1 MRKMYLHKKLFVL
14 GLSATLVSSTF
25 VACSGKSNNTNSISS
40 DTIESTEISED
51 TNASESVYAKVQSV
65 DGNSITAIKGNL
77 NTDVGANATPPS
89 GDASTPP
96 EKPADNGTDNSG
108 SAPSGDASTPPER
121 PTDNGTDSSGNAPSG
136 DAATPPEKPTDNG
149 TDNSGNAP
157 SGMPSRNPGGGTTFV
172 EGTDTITFTV
182 TDDTAITVDFLQ
194 GSEEGSLDNITV
206 NSVLELTLDE
216 NNNAT
221 SIVVKNLQSG
231 GGFGGSS
238 TVTNGTS
245 ANTIELDSEIADEKY
260 TSTGDDENAL
270 RVDGATVRL
279 DGITV
284 EKTGGESS
292 NTENGDFYGQNAG
305 LLALNGA
312 TVSIDNA
319 TVNTTAV
326 NGNGVFSY
334 GEGTTVN
341 ISNSTIRTTNNNSG
355 GIQTTGG
362 GTMNATNLD
371 VQTEGNSAAA
381 IRSDR
386 GGGNVTVTGGSYVT
400 NGTGS
405 PAIYSTANIG
415 VSDATLN
422 ANNSEAVVVEGK
434 NSVSLTNC
442 NLTGNM
448 TGTYQ
453 EGEENI
459 HCVMIYQSM
468 SGDAALGDASFTMN
482 GGSLTSKNGDLFYV
496 TNTNCDI
503 TLSDVSLTLANDNLL
518 TVAGND
524 SSRGWGTKG
533 SNGGTVNFV
542 AESQT
547 MEGNIICDSIST
559 LNMTMKDGTNFKG
572 TINSTGAAGTV
583 SVTIDADSTWALT
596 GDSYVTS
603 FNGDLTSV
611 NTNGYHLYVNG
622 EQVA

>member
-25 VACSGKSNNTNSISS
+25 VACSEKSNNTNSKSS

-51 TNASESVYAKVQSV
+51 TNASESVYARVQSV
-65 DGNSITAIKGNL
+65 DGNSITAIKGDL

-108 SAPSGDASTPPER
+108 NAPSGDASTPPE
-121 PTDNGTDSSGNAPSG
+121 
-136 DAATPPEKPTDNG
+136 KPADNG

-157 SGMPSRNPGGGTTFV
+157 ADMPSGNPGGGTTFV

-182 TDDTAITVDFLQ
+182 TDDTAITVEFLQ

-231 GGFGGSS
+231 GEFGGSS

-245 ANTIELDSEIADEKY
+245 ANTLESDSEIADEKY

-270 RVDGATVRL
+270 RVDGATVSL

-341 ISNSTIRTTNNNSG
+341 ISNSTIRTTNNSSG

-362 GTMNATNLD
+362 GTTNATNLD

-386 GGGNVTVTGGSYVT
+386 GGGNVNVTGGSYVT

-405 PAIYSTANIG
+405 PAIYSTANIA

-547 MEGNIICDSIST
+547 MEGNITCDSIST
-559 LNMTMKDGTNFKG
+559 LNMTMKDETNFKG
-572 TINSTGAAGTV
+572 TINTTGAAGTV
-583 SVTIDADSTWALT
+583 SVTIDAGSTWTLT

-603 FNGDLTSV
+603 FNGDLTNV

>member
-1 MRKMYLHKKLFVL
+1 MQKIFLHKKLFVL
-14 GLSATLVSSTF
+14 GLSATLVTSTF
-25 VACSGKSNNTNSISS
+25 VGCSSKSNNTNSNSVESS
-40 DTIESTEISED
+40 EISED
-51 TNASESVYAKVQSV
+51 EANSDSVYAKVQSI
-65 DGNSITAIKGNL
+65 DGNSITAIKGQL
-77 NTDVGANATPPS
+77 NTSVEGNGA
-89 GDASTPP
+89 PP
-96 EKPADNGTDNSG
+96 EKPADNGSTTD
-108 SAPSGDASTPPER
+108 
-121 PTDNGTDSSGNAPSG
+121 GTQPQPDGNAPA
-136 DAATPPEKPTDNG
+136 DM
-149 TDNSGNAP
+149 P
-157 SGMPSRNPGGGTTFV
+157 SGSPGGSSFE

-182 TDDTAITVDFLQ
+182 TDDTTITVEFLQ
-194 GSEEGSLDNITV
+194 GSQEGTIDDIAV
-206 NSVLELTLDE
+206 NSILQLTLDD

-231 GGFGGSS
+231 SGFGGSS

-245 ANTIELDSEIADEKY
+245 ANTIDSDSEISDEKY

-270 RVDGATVRL
+270 RVDGATVSL

-312 TVSIDNA
+312 TVTIKNA

-341 ISNSTIRTTNNNSG
+341 ISDSTIRTTKNNSG

-362 GTMNATNLD
+362 ATMNATNLD
-371 VQTEGNSAAA
+371 IQTEGNSAAA

-386 GGGNVTVTGGSYVT
+386 GGGNVNVTGGSYVT

-405 PAIYSTANIG
+405 PAIYSTANIV
-415 VSDATLN
+415 VSDATLT

-448 TGTYQ
+448 AGTYQ
-453 EGEENI
+453 DGEENI

-468 SGDAALGDASFTMN
+468 SGDAAMGDATFTMN
-482 GGSLTSKNGDLFYV
+482 GGSITSKNGDLFYV

-503 TLSDVSLTLANDNLL
+503 TLSDVALTLANDNLL
-518 TVAGND
+518 TVAGNN
-524 SSRGWGTKG
+524 SSRGWGTEG
-533 SNGGTVNFV
+533 SNGGNVNFTS
-542 AESQT
+542 ESQT
-547 MEGNIICDSIST
+547 MEGNITCDSIST
-559 LNMTMKDGTNFKG
+559 LNLTMKNVTNFKG
-572 TINSTGAAGTV
+572 TINTSGAAGTV
-583 SVTIDADSTWALT
+583 SVTIDADSTWTLT

-603 FNGDLTSV
+603 FDGDLTSV

-622 EQVA
+622 EKVA

>member
-25 VACSGKSNNTNSISS
+25 VACSGKSNNTNSKSS

-51 TNASESVYAKVQSV
+51 TNASESVYARVQSV
-65 DGNSITAIKGNL
+65 DSNSITAIKGDL

-108 SAPSGDASTPPER
+108 NAPADMPSG
-121 PTDNGTDSSGNAPSG
+121 
-136 DAATPPEKPTDNG
+136 
-149 TDNSGNAP
+149 
-157 SGMPSRNPGGGTTFV
+157 NPGGGTTFV

-182 TDDTAITVDFLQ
+182 TDDTAITVEFLQ
-194 GSEEGSLDNITV
+194 SSEEGSLDNITV

-231 GGFGGSS
+231 GEFGGSS

-245 ANTIELDSEIADEKY
+245 ANTLESDSEIADEKY

-270 RVDGATVRL
+270 RVDGATVSL

-362 GTMNATNLD
+362 GTTNATNLD

-386 GGGNVTVTGGSYVT
+386 GGGNVNVTGGSYVT

-405 PAIYSTANIG
+405 PAIYSTANIA
-415 VSDATLN
+415 VSDTTLN

-547 MEGNIICDSIST
+547 MEGNITCDSIST
-559 LNMTMKDGTNFKG
+559 LNMTMKNATNFKG
-572 TINSTGAAGTV
+572 TINTTGAAGTV
-583 SVTIDADSTWALT
+583 SVTIDAGSTWTLT

-603 FNGDLTSV
+603 FNGDLANV

>member
-77 NTDVGANATPPS
+77 NTNVEANATPPSGDASTPPEKPTDNSTDDSGNAPS

-96 EKPADNGTDNSG
+96 EKPADNGTDN
-108 SAPSGDASTPPER
+108 
-121 PTDNGTDSSGNAPSG
+121 N
-136 DAATPPEKPTDNG
+136 
-149 TDNSGNAP
+149 NAP
-157 SGMPSRNPGGGTTFV
+157 SGMPSGNPGGGTTFV

-182 TDDTAITVDFLQ
+182 TDDTAITVEFLQ
-194 GSEEGSLDNITV
+194 GSEEGSLDNMTV

-260 TSTGDDENAL
+260 TSTEDDENAL

-362 GTMNATNLD
+362 GTTNATNLD

-547 MEGNIICDSIST
+547 MKGNIICDSIST

-603 FNGDLTSV
+603 FNGDLASV

>member
-40 DTIESTEISED
+40 DTIESTEITED

-65 DGNSITAIKGNL
+65 DGNSITAIKGDL

-108 SAPSGDASTPPER
+108 SAPSGDASTPPE
-121 PTDNGTDSSGNAPSG
+121 
-136 DAATPPEKPTDNG
+136 KPTDNG
-149 TDNSGNAP
+149 TNNNTAPADMP
-157 SGMPSRNPGGGTTFV
+157 SGNPGGGTTFV

-182 TDDTAITVDFLQ
+182 TDDTAITVEFLQ
-194 GSEEGSLDNITV
+194 GSEEGTLDNITV

>member
-1 MRKMYLHKKLFVL
+1 MLGNCETLLDFEYTTTLLRVSGLLSLLHVHRKENSMRKIFLHKKLFVL
-14 GLSATLVSSTF
+14 GLSVTLVTGTLAGCSSN
-25 VACSGKSNNTNSISS
+25 SNNSNTNDSA
-40 DTIESTEISED
+40 ESTEISED
-51 TNASESVYAKVQSV
+51 ATDSESVYAKVQSI
-65 DGNSITAIKGNL
+65 DGNSITVIKGEL
-77 NTDVGANATPPS
+77 TTEVGGN
-89 GDASTPP
+89 GTPP
-96 EKPADNGTDNSG
+96 EKPADSG
-108 SAPSGDASTPPER
+108 STTEGTQPS
-121 PTDNGTDSSGNAPSG
+121 TDGNAP
-136 DAATPPEKPTDNG
+136 TDM
-149 TDNSGNAP
+149 P
-157 SGMPSRNPGGGTTFV
+157 SGAPGGTNFE

-182 TDDTAITVDFLQ
+182 TNDTTITVEFLQ
-194 GSEEGSLDNITV
+194 GSQDGTIDDIAV
-206 NSVLELTLDE
+206 NSILELTLDE
-216 NNNAT
+216 SNNAT

-231 GGFGGSS
+231 SGFGGSS
-238 TVTNGTS
+238 TVTNGTA
-245 ANTIELDSEIADEKY
+245 ANTIDSDTEISDKTY

-270 RVDGATVRL
+270 RVDGATVSL
-279 DGITV
+279 DGVTI

-319 TVNTTAV
+319 TVNTSAV

-341 ISNSTIRTTNNNSG
+341 ISNSTIRTTERNSG

-386 GGGNVTVTGGSYVT
+386 GGGNVNVTGGSYVT

-405 PAIYSTANIG
+405 PAIYSTANIV

-442 NLTGNM
+442 NLTGKM
-448 TGTYQ
+448 AGTY
-453 EGEENI
+453 EDGEENI

-468 SGDAALGDASFTMN
+468 SGDAALGDATFTMN

-496 TNTNCDI
+496 TNTSCDI
-503 TLSDVSLTLANDNLL
+503 TLSDVALTLANENLL
-518 TVAGND
+518 TVAGNN
-524 SSRGWGTKG
+524 SSRGWGTEG
-533 SNGGTVNFV
+533 SNGGNVNFT

-547 MEGNIICDSIST
+547 MEGNITCDSIST
-559 LNMTMKDGTNFKG
+559 LNMTMKNATNFKG
-572 TINSTGAAGTV
+572 TINTTGDAGTV
-583 SVTIDADSTWALT
+583 AVSIDADSTWTLT

-603 FNGDLTSV
+603 FDGDFSNV
-611 NTNGYHLYVNG
+611 NSNGYHLYVNG
-622 EQVA
+622 EQAL

>member
-1 MRKMYLHKKLFVL
+1 MRRMYIHKKLFVL
-14 GLSATLVSSTF
+14 GLSATLVTSTF
-25 VACSGKSNNTNSISS
+25 VACSSKSNNANFESS
-40 DTIESTEISED
+40 DSVESTEISED
-51 TNASESVYAKVQSV
+51 AEVSESLYAMVQNI
-65 DGNSITAIKGNL
+65 DGNSITAIKGDL
-77 NTDVGANATPPS
+77 NTNVLENQTPPS
-89 GDASTPP
+89 GDTSAPPDMPADNGSSNTSTPP
-96 EKPADNGTDNSG
+96 EKPDDNGTG
-108 SAPSGDASTPPER
+108 TEGSTPP
-121 PTDNGTDSSGNAPSG
+121 NDSNAPA
-136 DAATPPEKPTDNG
+136 DI
-149 TDNSGNAP
+149 P
-157 SGMPSRNPGGGTTFV
+157 SENPGGGTTFV

-182 TDDTAITVDFLQ
+182 TDDTSITVEFLQ
-194 GSEEGSLDNITV
+194 GSEDGTIDNITV

-216 NNNAT
+216 NNKAT
-221 SIVVKNLQSG
+221 SIIVKNLQSG

-245 ANTIELDSEIADEKY
+245 ANTIDSDSEIADEKY

-270 RVDGATVRL
+270 RVDGATVSL
-279 DGITV
+279 DGITI

-312 TVSIDNA
+312 TVTIDHA
-319 TVNTTAV
+319 TVNTTTV

-341 ISNSTIRTTNNNSG
+341 ISDSTIRTINNNSG

-362 GTMNATNLD
+362 GTTNATNLD

-386 GGGNVTVTGGSYVT
+386 GGGNVNVTGGSYVT

-405 PAIYSTANIG
+405 PAIYSTANIA
-415 VSDATLN
+415 VSDATLT

-442 NLTGNM
+442 DLTGNM
-448 TGTYQ
+448 TGATQ
-453 EGEENI
+453 DSEENI

-468 SGDAALGDASFTMN
+468 SGDAALGDATFTMN

-503 TLSDVSLTLANDNLL
+503 TLSDVALTLANDNLL
-518 TVAGND
+518 TVAGNS
-524 SSRGWGTKG
+524 SSRGWGTEG
-533 SNGGTVNFV
+533 SNGGNVNFT

-547 MEGNIICDSIST
+547 MEGNITCDSIST
-559 LNMTMKDGTNFKG
+559 LNMTMKNATNFKG
-572 TINSTGAAGTV
+572 TINKSGTAGSVT
-583 SVTIDADSTWALT
+583 VTIDDNSTWTLT

-603 FNGDLTSV
+603 FDGDLTNI

>member
-1 MRKMYLHKKLFVL
+1 MRRMYIHKKLFVL
-14 GLSATLVSSTF
+14 GLSATLVTGTL
-25 VACSGKSNNTNSISS
+25 VACSSKSNNANSESS
-40 DTIESTEISED
+40 DSIKSTEISED
-51 TNASESVYAKVQSV
+51 AEASESLYAMVQSI
-65 DGNSITAIKGNL
+65 DGNSITAIKGDL
-77 NTDVGANATPPS
+77 NTDVLENQNPPS
-89 GDASTPP
+89 GDASAPPDMPADNGSSDTSTPP
-96 EKPADNGTDNSG
+96 EKPDDNGTDTEGNTPPSDG
-108 SAPSGDASTPPER
+108 SASADMPSG
-121 PTDNGTDSSGNAPSG
+121 
-136 DAATPPEKPTDNG
+136 
-149 TDNSGNAP
+149 
-157 SGMPSRNPGGGTTFV
+157 NPGGGTTFV

-182 TDDTAITVDFLQ
+182 TDDTSITVEFLQ
-194 GSEEGSLDNITV
+194 GSEDGTIDNITV
-206 NSVLELTLDE
+206 SSVLELTLDE

-221 SIVVKNLQSG
+221 SIIVKNLQIG

-245 ANTIELDSEIADEKY
+245 ANTIDSDSEIADEKY

-270 RVDGATVRL
+270 RVDGATVSL

-284 EKTGGESS
+284 EKTDGESS

-312 TVSIDNA
+312 TVTIDNA

-341 ISNSTIRTTNNNSG
+341 ISDSTIRTTNNNSG

-362 GTMNATNLD
+362 GTTNATNLD

-386 GGGNVTVTGGSYVT
+386 GGGNVNATGGSYVT

-405 PAIYSTANIG
+405 PAIYSTANIA
-415 VSDATLN
+415 VSDATLT

-442 NLTGNM
+442 DLTGNM
-448 TGTYQ
+448 TGATQ
-453 EGEENI
+453 DSEENI

-468 SGDAALGDASFTMN
+468 SGDAALGDATFTMN

-503 TLSDVSLTLANDNLL
+503 TLSDVALTLANDNLL
-518 TVAGND
+518 TVAGNS
-524 SSRGWGTKG
+524 SSRGWGTEG
-533 SNGGTVNFV
+533 SNGGNVNFT
-542 AESQT
+542 ADSQT
-547 MEGNIICDSIST
+547 MEGNITCDSIST
-559 LNMTMKDGTNFKG
+559 LNLTMKNATNFKG
-572 TINSTGAAGTV
+572 TINKSGTAGSV
-583 SVTIDADSTWALT
+583 SVTIDDNSTWTLT
-596 GDSYVTS
+596 GDSYVTT
-603 FNGDLTSV
+603 FDGDLTNI

>member
-25 VACSGKSNNTNSISS
+25 VACSEKSNNTNYKSS

-51 TNASESVYAKVQSV
+51 TNASESVYARVQSV
-65 DGNSITAIKGNL
+65 DGNSITAIKGDL

-108 SAPSGDASTPPER
+108 NAPSGDASTPPE
-121 PTDNGTDSSGNAPSG
+121 
-136 DAATPPEKPTDNG
+136 KPADNG

-157 SGMPSRNPGGGTTFV
+157 ADMPSGNPGGGTTFV

-182 TDDTAITVDFLQ
+182 TDDTAITVEFLQ

-231 GGFGGSS
+231 GEFGGSS

-245 ANTIELDSEIADEKY
+245 ANTLESDSEIADEKY

-270 RVDGATVRL
+270 RVDGATVSL

-362 GTMNATNLD
+362 GTTNATNLD

-386 GGGNVTVTGGSYVT
+386 GGGNVNVTGGSYVT

-405 PAIYSTANIG
+405 PAIYSTANIA
-415 VSDATLN
+415 VSDTTLN

-453 EGEENI
+453 EGEGNI

-547 MEGNIICDSIST
+547 MEGNITCDSIST
-559 LNMTMKDGTNFKG
+559 LNMTMKDETNFKG
-572 TINSTGAAGTV
+572 TINTTGAAGTV
-583 SVTIDADSTWALT
+583 SVTIDAGSTWTLT
-596 GDSYVTS
+596 GNSYVTS
-603 FNGDLTSV
+603 FNGDLTNV

>member
-1 MRKMYLHKKLFVL
+1 MYLHKKLFVL

-25 VACSGKSNNTNSISS
+25 VACSGKSNNTNSKSS

-51 TNASESVYAKVQSV
+51 TNASESVYARVQSV
-65 DGNSITAIKGNL
+65 DSNSITAIKGDL

-108 SAPSGDASTPPER
+108 NAPSGDASTPPE
-121 PTDNGTDSSGNAPSG
+121 
-136 DAATPPEKPTDNG
+136 KPADNG

-157 SGMPSRNPGGGTTFV
+157 ADMPSGNPGGGTTFV

-182 TDDTAITVDFLQ
+182 TDDTAITVEFLQ

-238 TVTNGTS
+238 NVTNGTS
-245 ANTIELDSEIADEKY
+245 ANTIESDSEIADEKY

-270 RVDGATVRL
+270 RVDGATVSL

-362 GTMNATNLD
+362 GTTNATNLD
-371 VQTEGNSAAA
+371 VQTKGNSAAA

-386 GGGNVTVTGGSYVT
+386 GGGNVNVTDGSYVT

-405 PAIYSTANIG
+405 PAVYSTANIA

-547 MEGNIICDSIST
+547 MEGNITCDSIST

-572 TINSTGAAGTV
+572 TISTTGTAGTV
-583 SVTIDADSTWALT
+583 SVTIDAGSTWTLT

-603 FNGDLTSV
+603 FNGDLTNV

>member
-25 VACSGKSNNTNSISS
+25 VACSGKSNNTNSKSS

-51 TNASESVYAKVQSV
+51 TKTSESVYAKVQSI
-65 DGNSITAIKGNL
+65 DGNSITAIKGDL

-108 SAPSGDASTPPER
+108 NAPSGDAS
-121 PTDNGTDSSGNAPSG
+121 
-136 DAATPPEKPTDNG
+136 TPPEKPTDNG

-157 SGMPSRNPGGGTTFV
+157 ADMPSGNPGGGTTFV

-182 TDDTAITVDFLQ
+182 TDDTAITVEFLQ

-238 TVTNGTS
+238 IVTNGTS
-245 ANTIELDSEIADEKY
+245 ANTIESDSEIANEKY

-270 RVDGATVRL
+270 RVDGATVSL

-362 GTMNATNLD
+362 GTTNATNLD
-371 VQTEGNSAAA
+371 VQTKGNSAAA

-386 GGGNVTVTGGSYVT
+386 GGGNVNVTDGSYVT

-405 PAIYSTANIG
+405 PAVYSTANIA

-547 MEGNIICDSIST
+547 MEGNITCDSIST
-559 LNMTMKDGTNFKG
+559 LNMTMKNATNFKG
-572 TINSTGAAGTV
+572 TINTTGAAGTV
-583 SVTIDADSTWALT
+583 SVTIDAGSTWTLT

-603 FNGDLTSV
+603 FNGDLANV

>member
-1 MRKMYLHKKLFVL
+1 MQRKILHKKLLVL
-14 GLSATLVSSTF
+14 GLSATLVTSTLTGCSSN
-25 VACSGKSNNTNSISS
+25 SKNSNSNSTDSV
-40 DTIESTEISED
+40 ESTEISENA
-51 TNASESVYAKVQSV
+51 TNSKSVYAKVQSI
-65 DGNSITAIKGNL
+65 DGNSITAIKGEL
-77 NTDVGANATPPS
+77 TTEVGGNGTPP
-89 GDASTPP
+89 DI
-96 EKPADNGTDNSG
+96 EKPDDNGSPSEGMQPSTDGNAQG
-108 SAPSGDASTPPER
+108 NMPSGA
-121 PTDNGTDSSGNAPSG
+121 
-136 DAATPPEKPTDNG
+136 
-149 TDNSGNAP
+149 
-157 SGMPSRNPGGGTTFV
+157 PGGTKFE

-182 TDDTAITVDFLQ
+182 TNDTTITVEFLQ
-194 GSEEGSLDNITV
+194 GSQDGTIDDIAV
-206 NSVLELTLDE
+206 NSILELTLDE

-231 GGFGGSS
+231 SGFGGSS
-238 TVTNGTS
+238 TVTNGTA
-245 ANTIELDSEIADEKY
+245 ANTIDSDSEITDKTY

-270 RVDGATVRL
+270 RVDGATVSL

-284 EKTGGESS
+284 EKTAGESS

-319 TVNTTAV
+319 TVNTTVV

-341 ISNSTIRTTNNNSG
+341 ISNSTIRTTKNNSG

-386 GGGNVTVTGGSYVT
+386 GGGNVNVTGGSYVT

-405 PAIYSTANIG
+405 PAIYSTANIV

-453 EGEENI
+453 DEEENI

-468 SGDAALGDASFTMN
+468 SGDATLGDATFTMN

-503 TLSDVSLTLANDNLL
+503 TLSDVALTLANDNLL
-518 TVAGND
+518 TVAGNN
-524 SSRGWGTKG
+524 SSRGWGTEG
-533 SNGGTVNFV
+533 SNGGNVNFT

-547 MEGNIICDSIST
+547 MEGNITCDSIST
-559 LNMTMKDGTNFKG
+559 LNMTMKNATNFKG
-572 TINSTGAAGTV
+572 TINTTGAAGTV
-583 SVTIDADSTWALT
+583 AVSIDADSTWTLT
-596 GDSYVTS
+596 GDSYITS
-603 FNGDLTSV
+603 FDGDLSNV
-611 NTNGYHLYVNG
+611 NSNGYHLYVNG
-622 EQVA
+622 EQAI

>member
-51 TNASESVYAKVQSV
+51 TNASESVYTKVQSV
-65 DGNSITAIKGNL
+65 DGNSITAIKGDL
-77 NTDVGANATPPS
+77 NTNVEANATPPS

-96 EKPADNGTDNSG
+96 EKPTDNSTDSSG
-108 SAPSGDASTPPER
+108 NAPSGDTSTPPEK
-121 PTDNGTDSSGNAPSG
+121 PADNGTDSSGNAPSG
-136 DAATPPEKPTDNG
+136 M
-149 TDNSGNAP
+149 P
-157 SGMPSRNPGGGTTFV
+157 SGNPGGGTTFV
-172 EGTDTITFTV
+172 EGTDTITFT
-182 TDDTAITVDFLQ
+182 DDTAITVEFLQ

-221 SIVVKNLQSG
+221 SIVVKNLQNG

-245 ANTIELDSEIADEKY
+245 AHIIESDSEIADEKY

-319 TVNTTAV
+319 TVNTTTV

-547 MEGNIICDSIST
+547 MEGNITCDSIST

-583 SVTIDADSTWALT
+583 SVTIDASSTWALT

-622 EQVA
+622 EKVA

>member
-1 MRKMYLHKKLFVL
+1 MRKMYVHKRLFVL
-14 GLSATLVSSTF
+14 GLSAALVTSTF
-25 VACSGKSNNTNSISS
+25 VACSSNSNNADSESSNSI
-40 DTIESTEISED
+40 ESAEISED
-51 TNASESVYAKVQSV
+51 AEASESLYAKVQSI
-65 DGNSITAIKGNL
+65 DGNSITVIKGDL
-77 NTDVGANATPPS
+77 NTNVGEKPTLPS

-96 EKPADNGTDNSG
+96 EMPADNGGDNNNTTSNDNFTPPEKPADNGSDDSNNTTSNG
-108 SAPSGDASTPPER
+108 NSTPPEM
-121 PTDNGTDSSGNAPSG
+121 PADNGSGTEGNAP
-136 DAATPPEKPTDNG
+136 A
-149 TDNSGNAP
+149 
-157 SGMPSRNPGGGTTFV
+157 GMPSGNPGGGTTFV
-172 EGTDTITFTV
+172 EGADIITFTV
-182 TDDTAITVDFLQ
+182 TDDTAITVEFLQ
-194 GSEEGSLDNITV
+194 GSEEGTIDNIAV
-206 NSVLELTLDE
+206 DSILELTLDE

-221 SIVVKNLQSG
+221 SVIVKNLQSG

-238 TVTNGTS
+238 TMTNGTS
-245 ANTIELDSEIADEKY
+245 ANTIDSDSEITDEKY
-260 TSTGDDENAL
+260 NSTSDDENAL
-270 RVDGATVRL
+270 RIDGATVSL
-279 DGITV
+279 DGVTI

-312 TVSIDNA
+312 TVTIDNA

-341 ISNSTIRTTNNNSG
+341 ISKSTIRTTNNNSG

-362 GTMNATNLD
+362 GTTNATNLD
-371 VQTEGNSAAA
+371 VQTEGDSAAA

-386 GGGNVTVTGGSYVT
+386 GGGNVNVTGGSYIT
-400 NGTGS
+400 NGIGS
-405 PAIYSTANIG
+405 PAIYSTANIV
-415 VSDATLN
+415 VSDATLK

-448 TGTYQ
+448 TSANQ
-453 EGEENI
+453 NSEENI

-468 SGDAALGDASFTMN
+468 SGDAALGDATFTMN
-482 GGSLTSKNGDLFYV
+482 GGSLTSKKGDLFYV

-503 TLSDVSLTLANDNLL
+503 TLSDVALTLANDNLL
-518 TVAGND
+518 TVAGN
-524 SSRGWGTKG
+524 SSSHGWGTEG
-533 SNGGTVNFV
+533 SNGGNVNFI

-547 MEGNIICDSIST
+547 MEGDMTCDSIST
-559 LNMTMKDGTNFKG
+559 LNMTMKNATNFKG
-572 TINSTGAAGTV
+572 TINKTGATGTV
-583 SVTIDADSTWALT
+583 SVTIDTDSTWTLT

-603 FNGDLTSV
+603 FDGDLNNV